1 MDVQVFI
8 RGKNMQDN
16 KLNRLALKAGVFYII
31 GQLFIRGITFLTT
44 PVYTRLL
51 SRAQYGEIRIYES
64 WLLIMV
70 PVMSLS
76 LFRSVDRAKY
86 DMGEKYNEYV
96 SSVQALSY
104 CSILGFFGLSMLFK
118 PQLQKFW
125 GMTDMMFIMAFL
137 YVFGYTS
144 ILFMQRREK
153 QMMRYKAS
161 ILITTVTIVPA
172 TVLSILLIYW
182 GRINGYLDSLVELR
196 VWGFY
201 VPQVIGGL
209 IVAVLLWKQG
219 GKFIQ
224 TEYWKYAL
232 KYSLPLIP
240 EALSIQI
247 MNQADKIMIQFLAGY
262 DYTGIFALGTTVSFI
277 IWIVEDS
284 VWNAFL
290 PWMYEKISQGEAKD
304 IERPWTILMH
314 GFGIMSWFL
323 VALSP
328 EIVTV
333 LGSKEY
339 RMAIF
344 LIAPMVTGTLL
355 RFYSYIYTAIQN
367 YHKKTVCVA
376 VGTIVTMVI
385 NVILNYVCI
394 IRFGYMAAAYTTA
407 ASYLILL
414 VLQGYLEKKITGRRV
429 VSLKKSVIVSAV
441 YLALNLVTMELFALQ
456 WYVRY
461 AAILAV
467 TVLAAKW
474 ILPQFLK
481 VVKDF
486 KK

>member
-1 MDVQVFI
+1 
-8 RGKNMQDN
+8 MQN
-16 KLNRLALKAGVFYII
+16 QKLNQLALKAGIFYIV

-51 SRAQYGEIRIYES
+51 SAAQYGEIRVYES

-70 PVMSLS
+70 PVMSLC

-96 SSVQALSY
+96 SAVQTLSY
-104 CSILGFFGLSMLFK
+104 FSIAAFFVLCMVFR
-118 PQLQKFW
+118 PQVQKFW
-125 GMTDMMFIMAFL
+125 GMTDMMFYMAFF

-161 ILITTVTIVPA
+161 IFISTVTIVPA
-172 TVLSILLIYW
+172 TMLSIFLIW
-182 GRINGYLDSLVELR
+182 RGRADGYLDKLVELR

-201 VPQVIGGL
+201 VPQVIGGFL
-209 IVAVLLWKQG
+209 VAVLLWRQG
-219 GKFIQ
+219 RRFIQ
-224 TEYWKYAL
+224 AEYWKYAL

-240 EALSIQI
+240 EAISIQI

-262 DYTGIFALGTTVSFI
+262 EYTGIFALGTTISFI

-290 PWMYEKISQGEAKD
+290 PWMYEKISGNEAED
-304 IERPWTILMH
+304 IKEPWTVLMH
-314 GFGIMSWFL
+314 GFGILSWFL
-323 VALSP
+323 VALAP
-328 EIVTV
+328 EIVAV
-333 LGSKEY
+333 LGPKEY
-339 RMAIF
+339 RMAVF

-367 YHKKTVCVA
+367 YYKKTSYVA
-376 VGTIVTMVI
+376 AGTIAAMVV

-394 IRFGYMAAAYTTA
+394 RRFGYMAAAYTTA
-407 ASYLILL
+407 SSYFILL
-414 VLQGYLEKKITGRRV
+414 VFQGYLEKKVAGRRV
-429 VSLKKSVIVSAV
+429 IPLKKSVIISCI
-441 YLALNLVTMELFALQ
+441 YLALNLVTMELFAFQ

-461 AAILAV
+461 LVILTV
-467 TVLAAKW
+467 TALAAKW

-481 VVKDF
+481 AVKSF
-486 KK
+486 KSK

>member
-1 MDVQVFI
+1 
-8 RGKNMQDN
+8 MQN
-16 KLNRLALKAGVFYII
+16 SKLNRLAFKAGIFYIV

-51 SRAQYGEIRIYES
+51 SKAQYGEIRVYES

-70 PVMSLS
+70 PIMSLS

-96 SSVQALSY
+96 SSVQTLSY
-104 CSILGFFGLSMLFK
+104 LSIAGFFGLCMLFK
-118 PQLQKFW
+118 PQMQAFW
-125 GMTDMMFIMAFL
+125 GMTDVMFFMAFL

-161 ILITTVTIVPA
+161 IFITTVTIVPA
-172 TVLSILLIYW
+172 TVLSILLIYL
-182 GRINGYLDSLVELR
+182 GRVNGHLDKLVELR

-201 VPQVIGGL
+201 VPQVLGGL
-209 IVAVLLWKQG
+209 MVAVLLWKQG
-219 GKFIQ
+219 GRLIKR
-224 TEYWKYAL
+224 EYWKYAL

-247 MNQADKIMIQFLAGY
+247 MNQADKIMIQFLVGY
-262 DYTGIFALGTTVSFI
+262 EYTGIFALGTTISFI

-290 PWMYEKISQGEAKD
+290 PWMYEKISAGETED
-304 IERPWTILMH
+304 IDSPWTVLMH
-314 GFGIMSWFL
+314 GFGILSWFL
-323 VALSP
+323 VALAP
-328 EIVTV
+328 EIVAV
-333 LGSKEY
+333 LGSSEY
-339 RMAIF
+339 RMAVF
-344 LIAPMVTGTLL
+344 LVAPMVTGTLL

-367 YHKKTVCVA
+367 YYKKTTYVA
-376 VGTIVTMVI
+376 AGTMVTMVI

-407 ASYLILL
+407 ASYFILL
-414 VLQGYLEKKITGRRV
+414 VMQGCLEKMVAGRRV
-429 VSLKKSVIVSAV
+429 IPLKKSVAISAV
-441 YLALNLVTMELFALQ
+441 YLAVNIVTMELFAFQ

-461 AAILAV
+461 LVILAV
-467 TVLAAKW
+467 TALAARW

-481 VVKDF
+481 VVKEF

>member
-1 MDVQVFI
+1 
-8 RGKNMQDN
+8 MQN
-16 KLNRLALKAGVFYII
+16 SKLNRLAFKAGIFYIV

-44 PVYTRLL
+44 PIYTRLL
-51 SRAQYGEIRIYES
+51 SKAQYGEIRVYES

-70 PVMSLS
+70 PVMSLC

-96 SSVQALSY
+96 SSVQTLSY
-104 CSILGFFGLSMLFK
+104 LSITGFFGLCMLFR
-118 PQLQKFW
+118 PQMQKFW
-125 GMTDMMFIMAFL
+125 GMTDVMFFMAFL

-161 ILITTVTIVPA
+161 IFITTVTIVPA
-172 TVLSILLIYW
+172 TVLSIFLIYL
-182 GRINGYLDSLVELR
+182 GRVNGYTDKLVELR

-201 VPQVIGGL
+201 VPQVLGGL
-209 IVAVLLWKQG
+209 LVAVLLWKQG
-219 GKFIQ
+219 GKFIRR
-224 TEYWKYAL
+224 EYWKYAL

-240 EALSIQI
+240 EMLSIQI
-247 MNQADKIMIQFLAGY
+247 MNQADKIMIQFLVGY
-262 DYTGIFALGTTVSFI
+262 EYTGIFALGTTISFI

-290 PWMYEKISQGEAKD
+290 PWMYEKISAGETED
-304 IERPWTILMH
+304 IENPWTILMH
-314 GFGIMSWFL
+314 GFGILSWFL
-323 VALSP
+323 VALAP
-328 EIVTV
+328 EIVAV
-333 LGSKEY
+333 LGSSEY

-367 YHKKTVCVA
+367 YYKKTAYVA
-376 VGTIVTMVI
+376 AGTIITMVI

-394 IRFGYMAAAYTTA
+394 LRFGYMAAAYTTA
-407 ASYLILL
+407 ASYFILL
-414 VLQGYLEKKITGRRV
+414 VMQGLLEKMVAGRIIIP
-429 VSLKKSVIVSAV
+429 LKKSVMISVT
-441 YLALNLVTMELFALQ
+441 YLALNLVTMELFAFK

-461 AAILAV
+461 LV
-467 TVLAAKW
+467 VLAATALAVKW

-481 VVKDF
+481 VVKNF
-486 KK
+486 KKQG

>member
-1 MDVQVFI
+1 
-8 RGKNMQDN
+8 MQNN
-16 KLNRLALKAGVFYII
+16 KLNKLALKAGIFYIV

-70 PVMSLS
+70 PVMSLC
-76 LFRSVDRAKY
+76 LWRSVDRAKY
-86 DMGEKYNEYV
+86 DMEERYNEYV

-104 CSILGFFGLSMLFK
+104 LSIFGFFGLCMLFK
-118 PQLQKFW
+118 PQVQKFW
-125 GMTDMMFIMAFL
+125 GMTDVMFYMAFL

-172 TVLSILLIYW
+172 TVLSILFICW
-182 GRINGYLDSLVELR
+182 GRINGYLDKLVELR
-196 VWGFY
+196 IWGFY
-201 VPQVIGGL
+201 VPQVIGGF
-209 IVAVLLWKQG
+209 IVAVLLWRQG
-219 GKFIQ
+219 GRLIQ

-232 KYSLPLIP
+232 QYSLPLIP

-247 MNQADKIMIQFLAGY
+247 MNQADKIMIQFLVGY
-262 DYTGIFALGTTVSFI
+262 DYTGIFALGTTISFI

-290 PWMYEKISQGEAKD
+290 PWMYEKISRDEMED
-304 IERPWTILMH
+304 IEAPWTVLMH

-323 VALSP
+323 VALAP
-328 EIVTV
+328 EIVAV
-333 LGSKEY
+333 LGSREY
-339 RMAIF
+339 HTAVF

-367 YHKKTVCVA
+367 YYKKTACVA
-376 VGTIVTMVI
+376 AGTILTMVI

-394 IRFGYMAAAYTTA
+394 LRFGYMAAAYTTA
-407 ASYLILL
+407 ASYFILL
-414 VLQGYLEKKITGRRV
+414 VLQGYLEKKVAGRRV
-429 VSLKKSVIVSAV
+429 VSIKKSVIISGI
-441 YLALNLVTMELFALQ
+441 YLALNLITMELFALQ

-461 AAILAV
+461 LVILAV
-467 TVLAAKW
+467 TVLATRW

-486 KK
+486 RK

>member
-1 MDVQVFI
+1 
-8 RGKNMQDN
+8 MQNN
-16 KLNRLALKAGVFYII
+16 KLNKLALKAGIFYIV

-51 SRAQYGEIRIYES
+51 SRAQYGEIRVYES

-70 PVMSLS
+70 PVMSLC

-86 DMGEKYNEYV
+86 DMGEKYNQYV
-96 SSVQALSY
+96 SAVQTLSY
-104 CSILGFFGLSMLFK
+104 LSIFGFFALCMLFK
-118 PQLQKFW
+118 PQMQKFW
-125 GMTDMMFIMAFL
+125 GMTDVMFFMAFL

-161 ILITTVTIVPA
+161 IFITTVTIVPA
-172 TVLSILLIYW
+172 TVLSILLIWW
-182 GRINGYLDSLVELR
+182 GRTMGYQDKLVELR
-196 VWGFY
+196 IWGFY
-201 VPQVIGGL
+201 VPQVAGGL
-209 IVAVLLWKQG
+209 LVALLLWKQG
-219 GKFIQ
+219 RRFVQ

-240 EALSIQI
+240 EMLSIQI
-247 MNQADKIMIQFLAGY
+247 MNQADKIMIQFLVGY
-262 DYTGIFALGTTVSFI
+262 EYTGIFALGTTVSFI

-290 PWMYEKISQGEAKD
+290 PWMYEKMSKGETED
-304 IERPWTILMH
+304 IEKPWTVLMH

-323 VALSP
+323 VALAP
-328 EIVTV
+328 EIVAV
-333 LGSKEY
+333 LGSEEY
-339 RMAIF
+339 RAAIF

-367 YHKKTVCVA
+367 YYKKTLYVA
-376 VGTIVTMVI
+376 AGTIITMII

-394 IRFGYMAAAYTTA
+394 LRFGYMAAAYTTA

-414 VLQGYLEKKITGRRV
+414 ALQGYLEKKITGRRV
-429 VSLKKSVIVSAV
+429 VPLKKSVIISFV
-441 YLALNLVTMELFALQ
+441 YLALNIATMELFTLP
-456 WYVRY
+456 WYLRCFV
-461 AAILAV
+461 AAAV
-467 TVLAAKW
+467 TTLAAKW

-481 VVKDF
+481 AVKDL
-486 KK
+486 KGK

>member
-1 MDVQVFI
+1 M
-8 RGKNMQDN
+8 KDN
-16 KLNRLALKAGVFYII
+16 KLNKLALKAGIFYIV
-31 GQLFIRGITFLTT
+31 GQLFIRGLTFLTT

-51 SRAQYGEIRIYES
+51 TRAQYGEIRVYES

-70 PVMSLS
+70 PVMSLC

-86 DMGEKYNEYV
+86 DMGEKYNGYV
-96 SSVQALSY
+96 SCVQTLSY
-104 CSILGFFGLSMLFK
+104 FSIFGFFGICMLFR
-118 PQLQKFW
+118 PQVQKLW
-125 GMTDMMFIMAFL
+125 GMTDVMFFMAFL

-161 ILITTVTIVPA
+161 IFITTVTIVPA
-172 TVLSILLIYW
+172 TVLSIFLIYW
-182 GRINGYLDSLVELR
+182 GRVHGYLDKLVELR
-196 VWGFY
+196 IWGFY

-224 TEYWKYAL
+224 REYWKYAL

-240 EALSIQI
+240 EMLSIQI

-262 DYTGIFALGTTVSFI
+262 DYTGIFALGTTISFI

-290 PWMYEKISQGEAKD
+290 PWMYEKISQGETAD
-304 IERPWTILMH
+304 IENPWMILMH
-314 GFGIMSWFL
+314 GFGILSWYL
-323 VALSP
+323 VVLAP
-328 EIVTV
+328 EIVAV

-339 RMAIF
+339 RMAVL

-367 YHKKTVCVA
+367 YYKKTAYVA
-376 VGTIVTMVI
+376 VGTIFTMVI

-407 ASYLILL
+407 ASYFILL

-429 VSLKKSVIVSAV
+429 VSLKKSVIISAV
-441 YLALNLVTMELFALQ
+441 YLALNLATMELFVLQ
-456 WYVRY
+456 WYIRY
-461 AAILAV
+461 GIILAV
-467 TVLAAKW
+467 TVLAVKW

>member
-1 MDVQVFI
+1 
-8 RGKNMQDN
+8 MQN
-16 KLNRLALKAGVFYII
+16 SKLNRLAFKAGIFYIV

-44 PVYTRLL
+44 PIYTRLL
-51 SRAQYGEIRIYES
+51 SKAQYGEIRVYES

-70 PVMSLS
+70 PVMSLC

-96 SSVQALSY
+96 SSVQTLSY
-104 CSILGFFGLSMLFK
+104 LSITGLFGLCMLFR
-118 PQLQKFW
+118 PQMQKFW
-125 GMTDMMFIMAFL
+125 GMTDVMFFMAFL

-161 ILITTVTIVPA
+161 IFITTVTIVPA
-172 TVLSILLIYW
+172 TVLSILLIYL
-182 GRINGYLDSLVELR
+182 GRVNGYTDKLVELR

-201 VPQVIGGL
+201 VPQVLGGL
-209 IVAVLLWKQG
+209 LVAVLLWKQG
-219 GKFIQ
+219 GKFIRR
-224 TEYWKYAL
+224 EYWKYAL

-240 EALSIQI
+240 EMLSIQI
-247 MNQADKIMIQFLAGY
+247 MNQADKIMIQFLVGY
-262 DYTGIFALGTTVSFI
+262 EYTGIFALGTTISFI

-290 PWMYEKISQGEAKD
+290 PWMYEKISAGETED
-304 IERPWTILMH
+304 IESPWTILMH
-314 GFGIMSWFL
+314 GFGILSWFL
-323 VALSP
+323 VALAP
-328 EIVTV
+328 EIVVV
-333 LGSKEY
+333 LGSSEY

-367 YHKKTVCVA
+367 YYKKTAYVA
-376 VGTIVTMVI
+376 AGTIITMVI

-394 IRFGYMAAAYTTA
+394 LRFGYMAAAYTTA
-407 ASYLILL
+407 ASYFILL
-414 VLQGYLEKKITGRRV
+414 LMQGLLEKMVAGRIIIP
-429 VSLKKSVIVSAV
+429 LKKSVMISVT
-441 YLALNLVTMELFALQ
+441 YLALNLVTMKLFAFK

-461 AAILAV
+461 LV
-467 TVLAAKW
+467 VLAATALAVKW

-481 VVKDF
+481 VVKNF
-486 KK
+486 KKQG